1 MIGKIW
7 HSLTHIGITEEL
19 SSREARR
26 VTYLNFMTLLCM
38 AYITIRGF
46 LSLSDVAY
54 SLTLFGVGYFVGM
67 TILLLNYSHLYTA
80 AKHWGIFCYVFLV
93 VFFTHCR
100 LGGIGGGAW
109 VQLFAAVPW
118 PYVLFD
124 SEQKVHRFWALG
136 TIFSGFVMVFLL
148 HSVHPLPLE
157 VNVNTD
163 VLKISTTLLSAVIIV
178 LCTRYF
184 DSTNV
189 TAEGKLIQEKERAEA
204 ANRAKSIFLANM
216 SHELR
221 TPLNAI
227 LGFSQLSARREGL
240 PEDVREHL
248 SIINRSGRHFLK
260 LINSVLEMS
269 KIEAGVDTVTIKEFD
284 ITNMLEDIESLMK
297 IRAEQKGLVLAV
309 EGARDLPSHV
319 RTDENKITQVL
330 LNMVGNAIK
339 FTDEGRVTLR
349 VSAQAHEPSSD
360 SEKGVT
366 LLFEIEDTGIGIP
379 KEDLENIFHA
389 FAQVDRTG
397 VSREGTGLGLAIS
410 KKNVEILGG
419 NIHVESFVGSGT
431 KFRFTIDAE
440 IVDGTSTES
449 VKDTATV
456 IGIEPGSVAA
466 DGSQFRILVV
476 EDNAESRKWLSGLLR
491 DVGFE
496 VMEAHNG
503 QQGVDLNERFRPH
516 LIWMDIRMPVMDG
529 NEAVERIRSKGGD
542 GNQPVIIALSASAF
556 EEEKA
561 ACLAAGCDGFV
572 HKPAQVDDIFENIAQ
587 HLGVRYLY
595 DNSNQT
601 SHDNQE
607 RRPLADIVADIQS
620 LAPATLRELREAL
633 ERAEPP
639 EVEKALQSIKSQ
651 NIRLAQDLE
660 LYAKNF
666 AYGEMLEAISR
677 ARKS

>member
-1 MIGKIW
+1 MLRLRDFFASRIDFSSDFRLAANLGIACAVLLMGTPFAINNFVQGRYALGVATASVEFVLCFSAWSILKGRFRPVLILITLVPSVILAFSLMIQKQQI
-7 HSLTHIGITEEL
+7 IGVLWCFPGIL
-19 SSREARR
+19 AF
-26 VTYLNFMTLLCM
+26 YFMFKERHAWL
-38 AYITIRGF
+38 AN
-46 LSLSDVAY
+46 
-54 SLTLFGVGYFVGM
+54 
-67 TILLLNYSHLYTA
+67 ILLL
-80 AKHWGIFCYVFLV
+80 LV
-93 VFFTHCR
+93 I
-100 LGGIGGGAW
+100 LPIAW
-109 VQLFAAVPW
+109 FVLERSLAVRATITLTL
-118 PYVLFD
+118 V
-124 SEQKVHRFWALG
+124 S
-136 TIFSGFVMVFLL
+136 IFSAIFVRLISYQQSKLL
-148 HSVHPLPLE
+148 E
-157 VNVNTD
+157 A
-163 VLKISTTLLSAVIIV
+163 K
-178 LCTRYF
+178 
-184 DSTNV
+184 
-189 TAEGKLIQEKERAEA
+189 EKAEA
-204 ANRAKSIFLANM
+204 ANRAKSTFLANM

-248 SIINRSGRHFLK
+248 SIINRSGRHLLK

-269 KIEAGVDTVTIKEFD
+269 KIEAGVDTLTIKEFD
-284 ITNMLEDIESLMK
+284 LANMLEDIESLMK
-297 IRAEQKGLVLAV
+297 IRAEQKGLSLTV
-309 EGARDLPSHV
+309 ERAPDVPTHIK
-319 RTDENKITQVL
+319 TDENKITQVL
-330 LNMVGNAIK
+330 LNMLGNAIK
-339 FTDEGRVTLR
+339 FTDKGSVTLR
-349 VSAQAHEPSSD
+349 VRTENDKTSSRSD
-360 SEKGVT
+360 RRAS

-379 KEDLENIFHA
+379 EKELENIFHA
-389 FAQVDRTG
+389 FAQVNRKG
-397 VSREGTGLGLAIS
+397 MSREGTGLGLAIS

-419 NIHVESFVGSGT
+419 NIHVESVVGSGT

-440 IVDGTSTES
+440 IVGVYKTES
-449 VKDTATV
+449 VQTTAPV

-476 EDNAESRKWLSGLLR
+476 EDNAESRKWLSGVLNEA
-491 DVGFE
+491 GFE

-529 NEAVERIRSKGGD
+529 NEAVERIRSKGDD

-595 DNSNQT
+595 DDSKRT
-601 SHDNQE
+601 FHDDQE
-607 RRPLADIVADIQS
+607 RRPHADLVADIQS
-620 LAPATLRELREAL
+620 LAPATVRELREAL

-660 LYAKNF
+660 VYAKNF